1 MSQGAIFLNYKDYQ
15 VSRDLAWR
23 VLLNEGVAELPV
35 KVGTICRQMG
45 IQVRYYT
52 PQDDN
57 DGISTIVSGQ
67 PVILISDK
75 CSVERQRFTCAHEL
89 GHILLGHVG
98 EYELVNREPSR
109 GDNPIEQAAN
119 VFASRLLAPACVL
132 WSLDAR
138 TPEQI
143 ARLCKI
149 SHQAAAFRAERM
161 DILYQRNMFLSSP
174 MERAVYYQFCDYI
187 ARHRGGGL

>member
-1 MSQGAIFLNYKDYQ
+1 MNYKEYT

-23 VLLNEGVAELPV
+23 VLINEGVTELPV
-35 KVGTICRQMG
+35 KVGAICRQMG
-45 IQVRYYT
+45 VQVRYYT

-57 DGISTIVSGQ
+57 DGISTVIDGQ
-67 PVILISDK
+67 PVILISK
-75 CSVERQRFTCAHEL
+75 NCSIKRQRFTCAHEL

-98 EYELVNREPSR
+98 KYQLVNREPSR

-119 VFASRLLAPACVL
+119 VFASRILAPACVL
-132 WSLDAR
+132 WALNAR

-143 ARLCKI
+143 ENLCQI
-149 SHQAAAFRAERM
+149 SYQAASFRAERM
-161 DILYQRNMFLSSP
+161 QILYQRNMFLASP
-174 MERAVYYQFCDYI
+174 EERAVYNQFREYI

>member
-1 MSQGAIFLNYKDYQ
+1 MNYKDYKI
-15 VSRDLAWR
+15 SRDLAWR
-23 VLLNEGVAELPV
+23 VLVNERVTELPV

-57 DGISTIVSGQ
+57 DGISTIIDGQ
-67 PVILISDK
+67 PVILISNK
-75 CSVERQRFTCAHEL
+75 CGVPRQRFTCAHEL

-98 EYELVNREPSR
+98 KYQLVNREPSG

-119 VFASRLLAPACVL
+119 VFASRILAPACVL
-132 WSLDAR
+132 WVLNAR

-143 ARLCKI
+143 ASLCQI
-149 SHQAAAFRAERM
+149 SHKAAVFRAERM
-161 DILYQRNMFLSSP
+161 ELLYQRNMFLASP
-174 MERAVYYQFCDYI
+174 EERAVYNQFRDYI